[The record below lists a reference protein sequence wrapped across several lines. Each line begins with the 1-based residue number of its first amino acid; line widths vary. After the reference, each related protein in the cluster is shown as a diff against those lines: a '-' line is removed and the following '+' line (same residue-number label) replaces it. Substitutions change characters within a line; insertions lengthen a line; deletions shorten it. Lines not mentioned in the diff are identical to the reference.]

1 MRLIKTTR
9 KIGAGEVVEY
19 FAKPIA
25 RAIDAVAGT
34 QIAECV
40 SCEERKAK
48 LNAAVPDV
56 LHPFKKETK

>member
-19 FAKPIA
+19 FAKPVA
-25 RAIDAVAGT
+25 RVIDAVVGSKL
-34 QIAECV
+34 AECG

-48 LNAAVPDV
+48 LNAAMPDV
-56 LHPFKKETK
+56 LHPFKKEPK

>member
-25 RAIDAVAGT
+25 RAIDAVART
-34 QIAECV
+34 KIAD
-40 SCEERKAK
+40 CEGCEARKAA
-48 LNAAVPDV
+48 LNKAFPDI
-56 LHPFKKETK
+56 LHPFKKDAK

>member
-19 FAKPIA
+19 FAKPVA

-34 QIAECV
+34 KIAQCAG
-40 SCEERKAK
+40 CEERKAK
-48 LNAAVPDV
+48 LNAAVPDI
-56 LHPFKKETK
+56 LHPFKKEPK